1 MLEVTTSYDY
11 EVYWLGSYSE
21 LIQFMI
27 IVIPNQIF
35 QVTNHLMNYLRL
47 KLNVTQELC
56 LVTNDNTEV
65 KSGPIN
71 NDWQTMEGSSKRY
84 QSSTSQL
91 HKKLYGGG
99 VKVCILSCF
108 AMSTLAIPSLYV
120 SLKNIHWR
128 LRK

>member
-71 NDWQTMEGSSKRY
+71 ND
-84 QSSTSQL
+84 
-91 HKKLYGGG
+91 
-99 VKVCILSCF
+99 
-108 AMSTLAIPSLYV
+108 
-120 SLKNIHWR
+120 
-128 LRK
+128 